1 MKIKDII
8 KEEVQKM
15 LEASMTKGFRKAVEA
30 LQDIQLKQQK
40 LRKAF
45 VAEKNPKK
53 KEKLKQALIKMH
65 KVVQKA
71 ELDFNRAI
79 SNEPV
84 DLDETKSAPSGHY
97 FTKSGNVVKGRLT
110 KDARAKGARKS
121 DPKDKQR
128 SKVPPATQ
136 RNEEDVNELDVR
148 KTHGDRRIENP
159 KTGNDI
165 KLRTALKAKKG
176 SQVYQT
182 ARKIYNRLKDKE

>member
-1 MKIKDII
+1 MKIKDLI

-15 LEASMTKGFRKAVEA
+15 LEVSMTKGLRKAVEA

-53 KEKLKQALIKMH
+53 KDKLKQALINMH
-65 KVVQKA
+65 KIVQKA

-84 DLDETKSAPSGHY
+84 DL
-97 FTKSGNVVKGRLT
+97 
-110 KDARAKGARKS
+110 
-121 DPKDKQR
+121 
-128 SKVPPATQ
+128 
-136 RNEEDVNELDVR
+136 EEIDVR

-159 KTGNDI
+159 KTGNDV

-176 SQVYQT
+176 TQVYQK

>member
-1 MKIKDII
+1 MKIKDLI
-8 KEEVQKM
+8 KEEVQRM

-30 LQDIQLKQQK
+30 LQDIQLKQQQ

-45 VAEKNPKK
+45 VAETNPKK

-65 KVVQKA
+65 KIVQKA

-84 DLDETKSAPSGHY
+84 DLDE
-97 FTKSGNVVKGRLT
+97 
-110 KDARAKGARKS
+110 
-121 DPKDKQR
+121 
-128 SKVPPATQ
+128 
-136 RNEEDVNELDVR
+136 LDVR

-159 KTGNDI
+159 KTGNDV

-176 SQVYQT
+176 SQVYQA

>member
-1 MKIKDII
+1 MKIQDLI

-15 LEASMTKGFRKAVEA
+15 LEASITKGFRKAVEA
-30 LQDIQLKQQK
+30 LQDVQLKQQK

-45 VAEKNPKK
+45 VAETNPKK

-65 KVVQKA
+65 KIVQKA

-84 DLDETKSAPSGHY
+84 DLDETKSAPPGHY

-110 KDARAKGARKS
+110 KDARAKGATKS

-128 SKVPPATQ
+128 SKVPPVTQ
-136 RNEEDVNELDVR
+136 RNPEEAAGVGIITKQNTTKDVNK
-148 KTHGDRRIENP
+148 KTLGKMMR
-159 KTGNDI
+159 
-165 KLRTALKAKKG
+165 ALKLIK
-176 SQVYQT
+176 
-182 ARKIYNRLKDKE
+182 

>member
-1 MKIKDII
+1 MKIQDLI

-15 LEASMTKGFRKAVEA
+15 LEASITKGFRKAVEA

-45 VAEKNPKK
+45 VAETNPKK

-65 KVVQKA
+65 KIVQKA

-84 DLDETKSAPSGHY
+84 DL
-97 FTKSGNVVKGRLT
+97 
-110 KDARAKGARKS
+110 
-121 DPKDKQR
+121 
-128 SKVPPATQ
+128 
-136 RNEEDVNELDVR
+136 EEIDVR
-148 KTHGDRRIENP
+148 KTHGDKRIENP
-159 KTGNDI
+159 KTGNKV

-176 SQVYQT
+176 SKVYRT
-182 ARKIYNRLKDKE
+182 ARKIYNNLKDGE

>member
-1 MKIKDII
+1 MKIKDLI

-15 LEASMTKGFRKAVEA
+15 LEASITKGFRKAVEA
-30 LQDIQLKQQK
+30 LQDVQLKQQK

-53 KEKLKQALIKMH
+53 KEQFKQALIKMH

-84 DLDETKSAPSGHY
+84 DLE
-97 FTKSGNVVKGRLT
+97 
-110 KDARAKGARKS
+110 
-121 DPKDKQR
+121 
-128 SKVPPATQ
+128 
-136 RNEEDVNELDVR
+136 ELDVR
-148 KTHGDRRIENP
+148 KTHGDKRIENP
-159 KTGNDI
+159 KTGNKI

-176 SQVYQT
+176 SKVYRT
-182 ARKIYNRLKDKE
+182 ARKMYNNLKDGE

>member
-1 MKIKDII
+1 MKIKDLI

-15 LEASMTKGFRKAVEA
+15 LEASITKGFRKAVEA
-30 LQDIQLKQQK
+30 LQDVQLKQQK

-53 KEKLKQALIKMH
+53 KEQLKQALIKMH

-84 DLDETKSAPSGHY
+84 DLE
-97 FTKSGNVVKGRLT
+97 
-110 KDARAKGARKS
+110 
-121 DPKDKQR
+121 
-128 SKVPPATQ
+128 
-136 RNEEDVNELDVR
+136 ELDVR
-148 KTHGDRRIENP
+148 KTHGDKRIENP
-159 KTGNDI
+159 KTGNKI

-176 SQVYQT
+176 SKVYRT
-182 ARKIYNRLKDKE
+182 ARKMYNNLKDGE

>member
-1 MKIKDII
+1 MRIEDLI

-30 LQDIQLKQQK
+30 LQDVQLKQQQ

-45 VAEKNPKK
+45 VAEKKPKK
-53 KEKLKQALIKMH
+53 KEKMKQALIKMH
-65 KVVQKA
+65 KIVQKA
-71 ELDFNRAI
+71 ELDFNNALR
-79 SNEPV
+79 SEPV
-84 DLDETKSAPSGHY
+84 ELE
-97 FTKSGNVVKGRLT
+97 
-110 KDARAKGARKS
+110 
-121 DPKDKQR
+121 
-128 SKVPPATQ
+128 
-136 RNEEDVNELDVR
+136 ELDVR

-176 SQVYQT
+176 SQVYQQ

>member
-1 MKIKDII
+1 MKIKDLI
-8 KEEVQKM
+8 KEEVKQM

-30 LQDIQLKQQK
+30 LQNIQLKQQE

-84 DLDETKSAPSGHY
+84 DLE
-97 FTKSGNVVKGRLT
+97 
-110 KDARAKGARKS
+110 
-121 DPKDKQR
+121 
-128 SKVPPATQ
+128 
-136 RNEEDVNELDVR
+136 ELDVR

-159 KTGNDI
+159 KTGNKV
-165 KLRTALKAKKG
+165 KLRTALKGKKG
-176 SQVYQT
+176 SKVYQQ
-182 ARKIYNRLKDKE
+182 ARKIYNNLKDGE

>member
-1 MKIKDII
+1 MKIKDLI
-8 KEEVQKM
+8 KEEVQRM

-30 LQDIQLKQQK
+30 LQDVQLKQQQ

-45 VAEKNPKK
+45 VAETNPKK

-65 KVVQKA
+65 KIVQKT

-84 DLDETKSAPSGHY
+84 DLD
-97 FTKSGNVVKGRLT
+97 
-110 KDARAKGARKS
+110 
-121 DPKDKQR
+121 
-128 SKVPPATQ
+128 
-136 RNEEDVNELDVR
+136 ELDVR

-159 KTGNDI
+159 KTGNDV

-176 SQVYQT
+176 SQVYQA

>member
-1 MKIKDII
+1 MKIKDLI

-15 LEASMTKGFRKAVEA
+15 LEASITKGFKKAVEA
-30 LQDIQLKQQK
+30 LQDVQLKQQK

-53 KEKLKQALIKMH
+53 KEQLKQALIKMH

-84 DLDETKSAPSGHY
+84 DLE
-97 FTKSGNVVKGRLT
+97 
-110 KDARAKGARKS
+110 
-121 DPKDKQR
+121 
-128 SKVPPATQ
+128 
-136 RNEEDVNELDVR
+136 ELDVR
-148 KTHGDRRIENP
+148 KTHGDKRIENP
-159 KTGNDI
+159 KTGNKI

-176 SQVYQT
+176 SKVYRT
-182 ARKIYNRLKDKE
+182 ARKMYNNLKDGE

>member
-1 MKIKDII
+1 MRIEDLI

-30 LQDIQLKQQK
+30 LQDVQLKQQQ

-53 KEKLKQALIKMH
+53 KEKMKQALIKMH
-65 KVVQKA
+65 KIVQKA
-71 ELDFNRAI
+71 ELDFNNALR
-79 SNEPV
+79 SEPV
-84 DLDETKSAPSGHY
+84 ELE
-97 FTKSGNVVKGRLT
+97 
-110 KDARAKGARKS
+110 
-121 DPKDKQR
+121 
-128 SKVPPATQ
+128 
-136 RNEEDVNELDVR
+136 ELDVR

-176 SQVYQT
+176 SQVYQQ

>member
-1 MKIKDII
+1 MKIKDLI

-45 VAEKNPKK
+45 VAEKDPKK
-53 KEKLKQALIKMH
+53 KDKLKQALINMH
-65 KVVQKA
+65 KIVQKA

-84 DLDETKSAPSGHY
+84 DL
-97 FTKSGNVVKGRLT
+97 
-110 KDARAKGARKS
+110 
-121 DPKDKQR
+121 
-128 SKVPPATQ
+128 
-136 RNEEDVNELDVR
+136 EEIDVR

-159 KTGNDI
+159 KTGNDV

-176 SQVYQT
+176 TQVYQK